1 MKQLKLL
8 MITML
13 LILSHA
19 AYADSASIFDAIKKG
34 DVAQVDKMLA
44 SGTDPNIRNSA
55 PGTYLDNLTA
65 LLYAIAVE
73 QTECAKL
80 IVEKG
85 ADVNATSGEP
95 GMSPLHAAVFIES
108 PTMVEYLI
116 AHGANVNAK
125 DRNGNTPLHH
135 VNDAANYAR
144 TASPQISNLLIAKG
158 ADVNISNNKG
168 ETPKYYIE
176 KNRETARLNAEFK
189 KQQEAE
195 RQESARKQTAAS
207 GIHRYGENAY
217 MCISRAFINTCNA
230 TVEVTINRNQFCNGG
245 TFRVPS
251 GGIISIS
258 QECKGL
264 ATYSAI
270 YLGD

>member
-13 LILSHA
+13 LIFAHG
-19 AYADSASIFDAIKKG
+19 AYADSSSIFDAIQKG
-34 DVAQVDKMLA
+34 DTAQVGKMLA
-44 SGTDPNIRNSA
+44 SGTDPNIRNNA
-55 PGTYLDNLTA
+55 PGTVFDDATA
-65 LLYAIAVE
+65 LIYAIGVE
-73 QTECAKL
+73 QFACAKL
-80 IVEKG
+80 LVEKG
-85 ADVNATSGEP
+85 ADVNTTAGAGKS
-95 GMSPLHAAVFIES
+95 SPLLAAVLVES
-108 PTMVEYLI
+108 PPMVEYLI

-125 DRNGNTPLHH
+125 SSNGDTPLHFANFPGH
-135 VNDAANYAR
+135 VLEE
-144 TASPQISNLLIAKG
+144 ISNLLIAKG
-158 ADVNISNNKG
+158 ADVNVRDNKG
-168 ETPKYYIE
+168 ITPKDWISQNKE
-176 KNRETARLNAEFK
+176 EARLNAEFK

-195 RQESARKQTAAS
+195 RQESDRKQAAAN

-217 MCISRAFINTCNA
+217 MCVSRAFINTCNA

-258 QECKGL
+258 QECKGF